1 MGKMS
6 PIPPSSTIVFFK
18 SFIEIL
24 GDLSWVNKVVGGV
37 NFSLARPAWSRRS
50 RRILCQREGLKRVRE

>member
-24 GDLSWVNKVVGGV
+24 GDLSWVNKVVGGGEL
-37 NFSLARPAWSRRS
+37 FSR
-50 RRILCQREGLKRVRE
+50 